1 MLKYEK
7 HRSDITVHLSGELDH
22 DSAAKIRAELDRLI
36 ADPSVKRLIFDLK
49 GLTFMDSSGIGMMI
63 GRYKTMT
70 RRGGSVAV
78 RAGSRQV
85 DRMMELSGLYRI
97 IEKLA

>member
-1 MLKYEK
+1 M
-7 HRSDITVHLSGELDH
+7 TVTGQ
-22 DSAAKIRAELDRLI
+22 KRIRKRTSLDRQH
-36 ADPSVKRLIFDLK
+36 ARTK
-49 GLTFMDSSGIGMMI
+49 GMMI